1 MYKLMIL
8 NPGSTSTKISFYE
21 DEKLTA
27 EKVIRH
33 TDEEMASAPTQKE
46 QVQLRKE
53 RITEALEKDGI
64 SLDGLDGAVIRVV
77 GVTRCTKSGTYQIG
91 NLLKEDLYKL
101 YDPDGSFLHAGR
113 MTYPLLD
120 ALLGERKI
128 PIFLVDP
135 IHVDEFSEIARISG
149 HPLLPRTS
157 TFHALN
163 QKAVARQAAKALGKS
178 YEEVKLV
185 VAHMGG
191 GVSVGAHDHGR
202 VVDASNCGMG
212 ATGPF
217 SPNRAGDVPPGA
229 LLELC
234 FSGKYTRK
242 EIENMLLKNGGFKA
256 YLGVSDAREAQAM
269 ADKGDKTAQLV
280 LKAFSYQVAKEIAAQ
295 CAVLSFMEVDGIVL
309 TGGLAYSQPI
319 VEDIKNRLNGIA
331 PVFVYPG
338 EKEAEAMIAGAL
350 RVLRGEAEA
359 MVL

>member
-1 MYKLMIL
+1 MYRLMIL

-21 DEKLTA
+21 DEKLTS
-27 EKVIRH
+27 ETVIRH
-33 TDEEMASAPTQKE
+33 TDEEMASAPTQEE
-46 QVQLRKE
+46 QVQLRK
-53 RITEALEKDGI
+53 RRVLTELEKDGI
-64 SLDGLDGAVIRVV
+64 SLDGLDGAVIRVI

-91 NLLKEDLYKL
+91 PLLRDDLYKL
-101 YDPDGSFLHAGR
+101 YNPDGSFLHAGR

-120 ALLGERKI
+120 ALLGERNI
-128 PIFLVDP
+128 PVFLVDP
-135 IHVDEFSEIARISG
+135 IHVDEFADVARISG

-163 QKAVARQAAKALGKS
+163 QKAVARQAAKELGKS
-178 YEEVKLV
+178 YEDVRLV

-191 GVSVGAHDHGR
+191 GVSIGAHDRGR

-242 EIENMLLKNGGFKA
+242 EVENMLLKNGGFKA

-269 ADKGDKTAQLV
+269 ADGGDERAKLV
-280 LKAFSYQVAKEIAAQ
+280 LKAFSYQAAKEIAAQ
-295 CAVLSFMEVDGIVL
+295 CAVLGFSRVEGIVL
-309 TGGLAYSQPI
+309 TGGLAYSKPI
-319 VEDIKNRLNGIA
+319 VEDIKNRLEGIA
-331 PVFVYPG
+331 PIFVYPG
-338 EKEAEAMIAGAL
+338 EKESEAMIAGAL
-350 RVLRGEAEA
+350 RVLRGESEA